1 MCCSNFDLNGYLLGE
16 IAETEKRQVRDH
28 VAACES
34 CAGELERLRLTH
46 AAMLTLGDE
55 EMPRRIAFV
64 SDKVFEPRWWQ
75 RLWSSGPRLGFASAA
90 MLSAA
95 ILAHALI
102 QQPSP
107 APPGPDAAK
116 LESQIAELRA
126 VAESFEVLMKKAN
139 VERAAYRRGSL

>member
-1 MCCSNFDLNGYLLGE
+1 MTCSNFDLTGYLLGE
-16 IAETEKRQVRDH
+16 ISEGERREVRDH
-28 VAACES
+28 AATCGS

-46 AAMLTLGDE
+46 AAMLTLGEE

-95 ILAHALI
+95 ILAHGWI
-102 QQPSP
+102 QQPAP
-107 APPGPDAAK
+107 ATPPADVAK
-116 LESQIAELRA
+116 LEAQIAELRA